1 MNAVRSD
8 ESPTIATRSNQPKL
22 EEVGKFWVRE
32 VHRWD
37 GTSGQFGQAM
47 LDAADLKPGQKVLDV
62 GCGAGSTTL
71 DAGRRV
77 APGGVAVGVDISA
90 PALAL
95 ARHQVAAVGL
105 DNVGFIEADAQVH
118 PFELE
123 PSTP

>member
-8 ESPTIATRSNQPKL
+8 ESPTIATRSDQPKL

-77 APGGVAVGVDISA
+77 A
-90 PALAL
+90 
-95 ARHQVAAVGL
+95 R
-105 DNVGFIEADAQVH
+105 EAWR
-118 PFELE
+118 
-123 PSTP
+123 